1 MFLFFLL
8 AFTPSLATRLS
19 GSLVTKENWHFLGK
33 FCFSN
38 TRFDGQDPLG
48 TLEWIIESTNTNLSL
63 VFYLGDS
70 DTGSWGPV
78 YSLYKSGNWTCKK
91 LMEMRHVTSQS
102 RGIVEVTSNET
113 GFIQTLDVVRPY
125 WWYVALADCDSE
137 GLSVS
142 RYDLHFLNPAP
153 NGTMKIWYTE
163 FSYDTQGL
171 AQTYILFVIF
181 YLFVGATHL
190 YAVTGLVTK
199 NEYHPLIR
207 LVTIGLVFL
216 FISYSFYIIHF
227 VVFSYSGQGIPV
239 LEAFAMALTMLAQL
253 FLMFFCILVSKGW
266 TITTP
271 YLTQANLL
279 KLFLVLI
286 TGCYLGLILWHFILR
301 DPASTVY
308 FYDSPI
314 GLVIVILRMAM
325 ATWFCWNIYYI
336 RKIENDSQ
344 KRKFYVYFGL
354 VFFLWFIL
362 LPMMVG
368 IALGLPPWYRE
379 FTISGISLA
388 IDAFGYVCL
397 VFLFWPGRVNNYF
410 SFSMSFLPVD
420 EDL

>member
-1 MFLFFLL
+1 MRPPNLFLYPFSFFSKN
-8 AFTPSLATRLS
+8 PP
-19 GSLVTKENWHFLGK
+19 W
-33 FCFSN
+33 
-38 TRFDGQDPLG
+38 
-48 TLEWIIESTNTNLSL
+48 
-63 VFYLGDS
+63 
-70 DTGSWGPV
+70 
-78 YSLYKSGNWTCKK
+78 KK
-91 LMEMRHVTSQS
+91 
-102 RGIVEVTSNET
+102 
-113 GFIQTLDVVRPY
+113 
-125 WWYVALADCDSE
+125 
-137 GLSVS
+137 
-142 RYDLHFLNPAP
+142 
-153 NGTMKIWYTE
+153 KI
-163 FSYDTQGL
+163 
-171 AQTYILFVIF
+171 
-181 YLFVGATHL
+181 
-190 YAVTGLVTK
+190 
-199 NEYHPLIR
+199 
-207 LVTIGLVFL
+207 
-216 FISYSFYIIHF
+216 
-227 VVFSYSGQGIPV
+227 
-239 LEAFAMALTMLAQL
+239 ALTMLAQL